1 MDRVLI
7 VSSSAKGGEI
17 LTDLLQDRAARQLTV
32 ADSAA
37 QARRRLKEEFFE
49 LIIINAPLS
58 DETGKELAI
67 QAAVDTVSGVIFLTK
82 PEPADFAGPWA
93 EDCGIFQMTKPVS
106 RALFGQVLQ
115 LVKAYH
121 RRLMGLQKEN
131 SQLQQKIQDIRLV
144 DRAKCVL
151 IQYLDMTEAQAHKY
165 IERQA
170 MDLRTSKREVAQGI
184 LRTYESEN
192 NR

>member
-1 MDRVLI
+1 VDRVLI

-17 LTDLLQDRAARQLTV
+17 LTDLLQDRDIRQLTV

-37 QARRRLKEEFFE
+37 QARRYLKAEFFE

-67 QAAVDTVSGVIFLTK
+67 QAAEDTVAGVIFLAK
-82 PEPADFAGPWA
+82 PDRTDFTGPWA
-93 EDCGIFQMTKPVS
+93 EDCGIFQMPKPLS
-106 RALFGQVLQ
+106 RGLFDQVLQ
-115 LVKAYH
+115 LVRAYH
-121 RRLMGLQKEN
+121 RRLMGLQREN
-131 SQLQQKIQDIRLV
+131 TQLQQKIQDIRLV

>member
-1 MDRVLI
+1 MGRILI
-7 VSSSAKGGEI
+7 VSSSAKGGDI
-17 LTDLLQDRAARQLTV
+17 LTDLLQDRDVRQLAV

-37 QARRRLKEEFFE
+37 QARRLLKEDFFE

-58 DETGKELAI
+58 DESGKELAI
-67 QAAVDTVSGVIFLTK
+67 QAAEETVAGVVFLAK
-82 PEPADFAGPWA
+82 PDRAEFAGTWA
-93 EDCGIFQMTKPVS
+93 EDCGIFLVPKPVS
-106 RALFGQVLQ
+106 RGLFNQALR
-115 LVKAYH
+115 LVRAYH
-121 RRLMGLQKEN
+121 RRLMGLQREKT
-131 SQLQQKIQDIRLV
+131 QLQQKIQDIRLV

-170 MDLRTSKREVAQGI
+170 MDLRTSKREVSQGI

>member
-7 VSSSAKGGEI
+7 ISSSAKGGEI
-17 LTDLLQDRAARQLTV
+17 LTDLLQDRDIRQLTV

-37 QARRRLKEEFFE
+37 QARRYLKAEFFE

-67 QAAVDTVSGVIFLTK
+67 QAAEDTVAGVIFLAK
-82 PEPADFAGPWA
+82 PDRADFAGSWA
-93 EDCGIFQMTKPVS
+93 EDCGIFQIPKPVS
-106 RALFGQVLQ
+106 RGLFDQVLQ
-115 LVKAYH
+115 LVRAYH

-131 SQLQQKIQDIRLV
+131 TQLQQKIQDIRLV